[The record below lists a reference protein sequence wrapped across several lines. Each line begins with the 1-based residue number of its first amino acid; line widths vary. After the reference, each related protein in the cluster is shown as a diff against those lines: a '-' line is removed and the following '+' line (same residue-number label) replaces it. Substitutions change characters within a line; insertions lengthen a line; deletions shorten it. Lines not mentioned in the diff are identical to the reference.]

1 MSTKPA
7 KPGFINKLRANSELW
22 TLLQYLIITGVTTG
36 IGLLL
41 RYILMA
47 YGAGDNFAYTAYYVS
62 SVILFYLWKWAVSE
76 GKDAR
81 SFVPRFLGYCAL
93 NAVSVLAGN
102 LLLSVLLGWGINS
115 ELAFWLTCPFTFLIN
130 YLGGR
135 LVVFK
140 DFDDRSA
147 AKNKNRNPEGDES
160 DGGKE

>member
-1 MSTKPA
+1 MSTKP
-7 KPGFINKLRANSELW
+7 GFISKLRANSELW
-22 TLLQYLIITGVTTG
+22 TLLQYLLITGVTTG
-36 IGLLL
+36 IGLAL
-41 RYILMA
+41 RYILLRF
-47 YGAGDNFAYTAYYVS
+47 GINDNLAYTAYYVS

-76 GKDAR
+76 GKKAS
-81 SFVPRFLGYCAL
+81 SFLPRFLGYCAL

-102 LLLSVLLGWGINS
+102 WLLSILLGWGING

-147 AKNKNRNPEGDES
+147 EKNKNQNLEGEES

>member
-1 MSTKPA
+1 MGTEKGLI
-7 KPGFINKLRANSELW
+7 KKLRAKSELW

-36 IGLLL
+36 IGLGL
-41 RYILMA
+41 RYILLT
-47 YGAGDNFAYTAYYVS
+47 YGVNDNLAYTAYYVS
-62 SVILFYLWKWAVSE
+62 SVIFFYLWKWAVSE
-76 GKDAR
+76 GKNAR

-102 LLLSVLLGWGINS
+102 WLLSVLLGWGLS
-115 ELAFWLTCPFTFLIN
+115 GELAFWLTCPFTFLIN

-147 AKNKNRNPEGDES
+147 AKNHTQNPEGDES